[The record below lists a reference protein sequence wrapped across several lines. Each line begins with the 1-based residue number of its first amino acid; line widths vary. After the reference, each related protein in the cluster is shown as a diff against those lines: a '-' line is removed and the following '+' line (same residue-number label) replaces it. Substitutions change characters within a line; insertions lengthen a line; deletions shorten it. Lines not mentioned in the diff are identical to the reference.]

1 MPNIHVAIL
10 DDHQIIIDGLKLLLQ
25 SDENVSVVCEAND
38 GFSFLDKLRT
48 IQEQP
53 DIILLDLMMPKIS
66 GYETALMINESFPEI
81 KIIVLSMNNNAET
94 IYNLIEKADIKGFLP
109 KSVNKIDLL
118 NAIHKIHNG
127 GFHFHED
134 ILAELENY
142 KVKVY
147 EKEKLMISPREL
159 DVIRLIQK
167 GHGNKEIAAQLF
179 ISEFTVSTH
188 RKNIFRKTNTHNVA
202 ALVDLV
208 NRLQLLH

>member
-1 MPNIHVAIL
+1 MADINIAIL

-25 SDENVSVVCEAND
+25 SNENVSVITEAND
-38 GFSFLDKLRT
+38 GFSFLEKLKT
-48 IQEQP
+48 SAKKT

-66 GYETALMINESFPEI
+66 GYETALMINESYPEI

-109 KSVNKIDLL
+109 KSVNKNDLISTIKKV
-118 NAIHKIHNG
+118 NDG

-147 EKEKLMISPREL
+147 EKEQLMLSPREL
-159 DVIRLIQK
+159 DVIRLISK
-167 GHGNKEIAAQLF
+167 GLGNKEIASQLF

-188 RKNIFRKTNTHNVA
+188 RKNIFRKTNTHNVGS
-202 ALVDLV
+202 LMDLV
-208 NRLQLLH
+208 NRLQLLN